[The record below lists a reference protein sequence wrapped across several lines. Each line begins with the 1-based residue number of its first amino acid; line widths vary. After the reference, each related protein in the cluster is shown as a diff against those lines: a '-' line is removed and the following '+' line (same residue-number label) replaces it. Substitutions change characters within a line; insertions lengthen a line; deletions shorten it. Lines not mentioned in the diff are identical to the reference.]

1 MGKMKEQPMI
11 DTAFPTAAGTPD
23 PETALVGSILAGDA
37 RAFERLMRQ
46 HNRRLFRVARS
57 ILRDDAE
64 AEDVLQEGY
73 VRAYG
78 ALSGFRGESRLSTW
92 LTRIIVNQALERKRH
107 RSLASAGDEETEVL
121 IEQGVDALPETP
133 ETLAMRGELRR
144 LIEASVDRLPE
155 SYRSVFI
162 MRAVEGLSV
171 EETAASLGISEANTK
186 VRFLRARGLLRDIL
200 GRQLGPLLE
209 DIFAFD
215 GGRCDRIVAAVLAR
229 LGLTIPTLPA
239 FGEISPQ
246 D

>member
-1 MGKMKEQPMI
+1 MAE
-11 DTAFPTAAGTPD
+11 TAFPTAAASPD
-23 PETALVGSILAGDA
+23 PDAALVSSILAGDA
-37 RAFERLMRQ
+37 HALERLMRQ

-78 ALSGFRGESRLSTW
+78 ALAGFRGDSRLSTW
-92 LTRIIVNQALERKRH
+92 LTRIVVNQALERKRH
-107 RSLASAGDEETEVL
+107 RQLPAADDTEALV
-121 IEQGVDALPETP
+121 EQGGHDLPETP

-144 LIEASVDRLPE
+144 LIEASVDGLPQ

-162 MRAVEGLSV
+162 LRAVEGLSV

-186 VRFLRARGLLRDIL
+186 VRFLRARGLLRDAL

-209 DIFAFD
+209 DVFAFD
-215 GGRCDRIVAAVLAR
+215 GGRCDRIVAAVFAR
-229 LGLTIPTLPA
+229 LGLAIPTLPA
-239 FGEISPQ
+239 AGEIPFQ
-246 D
+246 DQ